1 MRKASSRRWLFFCFL
16 LVTTITHQ
24 VPLDYA
30 HPKGESAIIALVK
43 RSARIPR
50 ADPRYKGP
58 ILVNPGALSFYISA
72 RICSMCECE
81 GGPGGSGVSFVAI
94 ISGLLQASLGDEFD
108 IIGFDPR
115 YVVFRIFERV

>member
-1 MRKASSRRWLFFCFL
+1 M
-16 LVTTITHQ
+16 TITYQ

-30 HPKGESAIIALVK
+30 HPNGESAIIALVK
-43 RSARIPR
+43 RSARIPLT
-50 ADPRYKGP
+50 DSRYMGP
-58 ILVNPGALSFYISA
+58 ILVNPGTLSFCNYV
-72 RICSMCECE
+72 RICSMSECE

-115 YVVFRIFERV
+115 YVVFRISERVLTHETYF